1 MPLTF
6 TPQQQLRSCA
16 IQLMCPRAG
25 ELLARMNEALSQSP
39 EAREREELSET
50 LLARIED
57 MVANK
62 PQATA
67 FFAYQLHAWSNEGYL
82 PPHSVTA
89 LYMVGKALH
98 GSAAQEVELA
108 PSTRVSLE
116 RLLGIAQR

>member
-1 MPLTF
+1 MQVL
-6 TPQQQLRSCA
+6 
-16 IQLMCPRAG
+16 CPRAG
-25 ELLARMNEALSQSP
+25 ELFARINEALSENP
-39 EAREREELSET
+39 AACEREELAET

-67 FFAYQLHAWSNEGYL
+67 FFAYQLHAWCNEGYL

-89 LYMVGKALH
+89 LYMTGKALH
-98 GSAAQEVELA
+98 GSAGEEVKLA

>member
-6 TPQQQLRSCA
+6 TPQQQLRTCA
-16 IQLMCPRAG
+16 MQVLCPQAG
-25 ELLARMNEALSQSP
+25 ELFARINKALSENP
-39 EAREREELSET
+39 AACERDDLSET

-82 PPHSVTA
+82 PPHSITA

-98 GSAAQEVELA
+98 GSAREELT

-116 RLLGIAQR
+116 RLLGVAQR